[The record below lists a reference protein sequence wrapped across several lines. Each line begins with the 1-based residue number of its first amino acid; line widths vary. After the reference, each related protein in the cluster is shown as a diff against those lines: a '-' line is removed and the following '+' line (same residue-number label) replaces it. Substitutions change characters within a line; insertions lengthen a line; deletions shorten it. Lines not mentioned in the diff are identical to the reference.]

1 MPVKIR
7 PAPPPSLKLSLGFYQ
22 LFWIFFWGCFLGV
35 AWETLW
41 CRLTQ
46 GIWTSRTGLVW
57 GPFNLVYGL
66 GAVVL
71 TVCLQR
77 TAGRPFW
84 WSFLGGFVL
93 GSAFEYLCSLCQ
105 ELLFGSVS
113 WQYDVRWNLNGRINF
128 YYSLFWGALAVVWI
142 KRLCPFL
149 CRRMSRL
156 PAGLTRPL
164 AWVLAGF
171 MAVNSLVSAAAV
183 SRWSARQSGAPPE
196 NRLEELLDRRFD
208 DRRME
213 QIYPNM
219 VFLSAAR

>member
-1 MPVKIR
+1 MPAVNTR
-7 PAPPPSLKLSLGFYQ
+7 PALTPQKSLGIYQ

-35 AWETLW
+35 VWETLW

-46 GIWTSRTGLVW
+46 GIWASRTGLVW

-71 TVCLQR
+71 TVCLQW
-77 TAGRPFW
+77 TAGRSFL

-93 GSAFEYLCSLCQ
+93 GSVFEYLCSLCQ
-105 ELLFGSVS
+105 ELLFGAVS
-113 WQYDVRWNLNGRINF
+113 WQYDVRWNLDGRINL

-156 PAGLTRPL
+156 PARLTRPL
-164 AWVLAGF
+164 AWVLAVF
-171 MAVNSLVSAAAV
+171 MAANTLVSAAAV
-183 SRWSARQSGAPPE
+183 GRWSARRAGEPPE
-196 NRLEELLDRRFD
+196 NSLELLLDRRFGD
-208 DRRME
+208 QRME
-213 QIYPNM
+213 RIYPNM
-219 VFLSAAR
+219 IFLPAAR